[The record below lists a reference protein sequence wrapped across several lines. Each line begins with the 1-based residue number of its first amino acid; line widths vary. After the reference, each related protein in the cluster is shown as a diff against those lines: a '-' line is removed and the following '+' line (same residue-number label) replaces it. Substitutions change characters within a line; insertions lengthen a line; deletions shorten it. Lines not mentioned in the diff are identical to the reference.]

1 MAPTPDMA
9 VKSWLHGVS
18 FDIIRSTNR
27 LQQCYHDDPL
37 LRIPSNFIYTC
48 VPNTNAPYLKNLR
61 QQWCY
66 HTRYGG
72 REITSLGPPQRII
85 GTPRRVLHLLHDYW
99 HLQSGS
105 IIVYTCIPNTNA
117 SCLKNW
123 GHHGVTIHGMSIESW
138 PPGPPQVITRT
149 PRRVLHLHHNDGDLR
164 SAPNVVYTYIPNTN
178 APHLK
183 NWDYDGVLLT
193 LLLRRE
199 DLLTVSSNQI
209 ECSYISYQCL
219 HLNPSLYVIDINE

>member
-1 MAPTPDMA
+1 MA
-9 VKSWLHGVS
+9 VESWLHGVS
-18 FDIIRSTNR
+18 FDIIRSTIR
-27 LQQCYHDDPL
+27 LKQCYHDDPL
-37 LRIPSNFIYTC
+37 LRSPSNFIYTC

-72 REITSLGPPQRII
+72 REITSRPATAHNRDTSSSVASPSRLLTLAERFNH
-85 GTPRRVLHLLHDYW
+85 RLHM
-99 HLQSGS
+99 
-105 IIVYTCIPNTNA
+105 YTKHKCVMFEE
-117 SCLKNW
+117 L

-149 PRRVLHLHHNDGDLR
+149 PRRVLHHHHNDGDFR

-183 NWDYDGVLLT
+183 NWDYAGV
-193 LLLRRE
+193 
-199 DLLTVSSNQI
+199 
-209 ECSYISYQCL
+209 
-219 HLNPSLYVIDINE
+219 VINVIVAERGPPDS